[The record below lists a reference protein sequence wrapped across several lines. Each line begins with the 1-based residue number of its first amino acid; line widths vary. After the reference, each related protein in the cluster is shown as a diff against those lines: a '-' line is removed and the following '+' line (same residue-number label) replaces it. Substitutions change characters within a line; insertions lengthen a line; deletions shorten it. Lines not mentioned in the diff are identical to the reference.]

1 MGSSPITATTEG
13 QEYSLALKLYLK
25 FEGVISQMKNVIIF
39 IVALLLVLTLVFG
52 ASSCSTHDSRQNV
65 GTPDEVQNENNYID
79 TIGYNMT
86 NAKTVYYYRDFYT
99 DNMYVG
105 TLKSGITPLYDK
117 NGNIMK
123 YQEFEDAVKY
133 YNIRVYDD

>member
-1 MGSSPITATTEG
+1 
-13 QEYSLALKLYLK
+13 
-25 FEGVISQMKNVIIF
+25 MKNVIIF

-79 TIGYNMT
+79 SIGYNMT